1 MEIYTNNEHYNFSRK
16 KITLCIQS
24 AVAIATKPHQKYANY
39 ANDSN
44 IVVRYFFFYVASN
57 VWQNGNGPGAIYYNI
72 ILCKSAIVLQCF
84 LC

>member
-1 MEIYTNNEHYNFSRK
+1 MNIIHVTSPEKKLHFVSR
-16 KITLCIQS
+16 
-24 AVAIATKPHQKYANY
+24 VGIASKPHQKYANY
-39 ANDSN
+39 VNDSN
-44 IVVRYFFFYVASN
+44 IVVHYFFFYVASN